1 MRRLAFVIS
10 LLGLFVLSGC
20 QKKGVED
27 NVQGISPKIDQVI
40 SEYRIK
46 ESGYQSYTDQQA
58 ESHEVFG
65 TTEQGKYL
73 VVYLWS
79 LLEGFDSAENLEA
92 VTGESVPLS
101 VKMLNEG
108 GNYQVAE
115 VVYPMDG
122 EGYDESLKEM
132 FPKKYYQQLKDESV
146 AEYNERVNKL
156 SEENKAKIDFSN
168 K

>member
-1 MRRLAFVIS
+1 MRRLAFLIS
-10 LLGLFVLSGC
+10 LLGLVTLGGC
-20 QKKGVED
+20 QKHEVED
-27 NVQGISPKIDQVI
+27 TTQELSPKIHQVI
-40 SEYRIK
+40 SAYRVK

-65 TTEQGKYL
+65 TAEQGQYL

-146 AEYNERVNKL
+146 EESNERVNKL